1 MKKMMNHGNISG
13 NFCTS
18 ARSAAASCCCNSS
31 VCAFS
36 FVDAALLASILLCLR
51 LSLRLSILAIALYII
66 IIIIILVWKAAP
78 GGKHLLQGE

>member
-1 MKKMMNHGNISG
+1 MKKMMDHGNTSG

-18 ARSAAASCCCNSS
+18 ARSAAAFCCCNSS

-51 LSLRLSILAIALYII
+51 LNLRLSILAIALYII
-66 IIIIILVWKAAP
+66 ILVWKVAP
-78 GGKHLLQGE
+78 GGRHLLQGE

>member
-1 MKKMMNHGNISG
+1 MKKMMNHGNTSG

-18 ARSAAASCCCNSS
+18 ARSAAVSCCNSS

-51 LSLRLSILAIALYII
+51 LNLRLSILAIALYIM
-66 IIIIILVWKAAP
+66 ILVWKVAP
-78 GGKHLLQGE
+78 GGRHLLQGE